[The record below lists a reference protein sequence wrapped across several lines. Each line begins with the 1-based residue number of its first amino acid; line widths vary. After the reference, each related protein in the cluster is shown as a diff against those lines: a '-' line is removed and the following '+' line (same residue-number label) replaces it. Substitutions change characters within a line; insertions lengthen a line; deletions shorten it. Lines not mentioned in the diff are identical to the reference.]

1 MQIPVLKHKLK
12 MNPTSETE
20 GLLRISRV
28 VSERSLLRILTA
40 YLLFTSALPAA
51 AVFVWDGGHP
61 SQNKWSNQENWNPN
75 GVPDNDGTADLIFS
89 GTARL
94 TPVLDVNYDMKSI
107 TFNNLSGAFTFVDD
121 GNDSE
126 GIEDLTL
133 QGLAGVGILNDD
145 SDVQTFNIP
154 IILGATQT
162 WNANNGNLTF
172 AGTTITNGGFT
183 LTLTG
188 AKNTTILNV
197 ISGTGALTK
206 TGAGTAILSGA
217 NTYSGGTTVSAGT
230 LQGTTTSIQGAVI
243 NNATVEFNQSTS
255 GTYASIMSG
264 TGILNKAGSG
274 TVTLSGVNTY
284 TGTTN
289 INAGTLTIGNS
300 SSNISDSSAVTVS
313 SGATFD
319 LDDFNETIGSLAG
332 SVTLGSGALTTGGDN
347 SSTTFSGIMSET
359 GSLTKNGN
367 GTFTL
372 TGANTY
378 SGGTTVS
385 AGTLQGTTT
394 SIQGDI
400 ANNASVVFNQ
410 TTTGTY
416 SDVISGSGTLTKS
429 GSGMVTLT
437 GVNTY
442 SGTTT
447 VSAGT
452 LTIGNSS
459 SNINDSSA
467 VTVSSGATFDLDNF
481 DETIGSLA
489 GAGSVDLSSGALTAG
504 GDNSSTTFSGI
515 MSETGSLTKS
525 GSGTFTLSG
534 ANTYSGGTTVNAGTL
549 EGTTTSLQ
557 GNITNSAT
565 VEFDQSTPTRT
576 SYPVRGA

>member
-230 LQGTTTSIQGAVI
+230 LQGTTTSIQG
-243 NNATVEFNQSTS
+243 
-255 GTYASIMSG
+255 
-264 TGILNKAGSG
+264 
-274 TVTLSGVNTY
+274 
-284 TGTTN
+284 
-289 INAGTLTIGNS
+289 
-300 SSNISDSSAVTVS
+300 
-313 SGATFD
+313 
-319 LDDFNETIGSLAG
+319 
-332 SVTLGSGALTTGGDN
+332 
-347 SSTTFSGIMSET
+347 
-359 GSLTKNGN
+359 
-367 GTFTL
+367 
-372 TGANTY
+372 
-378 SGGTTVS
+378 
-385 AGTLQGTTT
+385 
-394 SIQGDI
+394 DI